1 MSDTTPNREPN
12 DQPIPQNPYAPRPPE
27 PSSPERAQQPL
38 PPQPPGPE
46 QPAQQQRPDYSYPV
60 SWQQTP
66 DGRPWPPPAMPGPPG
81 TVPPKASGLTIA
93 AIILGVVA
101 ACLSLVPFVHFAAF
115 PVGLAAV
122 IVAGIAMT
130 RKLHSRALAI
140 AGLSTG
146 IASLVIALLWT
157 LAFAAV
163 FSAFESFDDEFGA
176 LGDWTGPGEVEAY
189 TFEAW
194 ADVPAE
200 VEIYTGLAGD
210 GYRTEEIEA
219 GEPFSEVIDIDVWAG
234 SVTVIHYGDSPGE
247 VGCRILDGEGH
258 MVSED
263 IADSATMEAMCW
275 PDDGTVFDDFEGD
288 DPLGAGPMRGPG
300 TSPTLS
306 RPT

>member
-1 MSDTTPNREPN
+1 MSDTTPNPEPN
-12 DQPIPQNPYAPRPPE
+12 DPPIPQNPYASRPPE
-27 PSSPERAQQPL
+27 PSSPEQAQQPR
-38 PPQPPGPE
+38 PE
-46 QPAQQQRPDYSYPV
+46 QPPQQQRPDYSYPGT
-60 SWQQTP
+60 WQQTP
-66 DGRPWPPPAMPGPPG
+66 DGRPWPPPAMPGLPG

-93 AIILGVVA
+93 ALVLGVVA

-122 IVAGIAMT
+122 IVAGIAMG

-140 AGLSTG
+140 AGLCTG
-146 IASLVIALLWT
+146 IASLLFALLWT

-163 FSAFESFDDEFGA
+163 FTAFDSFDDEFGA
-176 LGDWTGPGEVEAY
+176 LRDWTGPGEVETY
-189 TFEAW
+189 TLEAW

-219 GEPFSEVIDIDVWAG
+219 GEQFSEVIDIDVATG

-247 VGCRILDGEGH
+247 VGCRILDGDGQ

-263 IADSATMEAMCW
+263 TANSATLGAICW
-275 PDDGTVFDDFEGD
+275 PDGTVFDDLDGE
-288 DPLGAGPMRGPG
+288 DPLGA
-300 TSPTLS
+300 
-306 RPT
+306 